1 MLPPSTQIG
10 GKGTVRRKR
19 KRVGNNFLEK
29 KTKNHREYELKIKQ
43 INNMIKDISDDDEYT
58 KFKLYLDTEFED
70 IGIAIEKHDLLKKAK
85 KDFSEIKEDC
95 LTYVYNLL
103 VKSIDKPL
111 EFNELAYSKL
121 KATFDLEMLSIF
133 IKFIYEIET
142 GLEKKT
148 YLEKEEKED
157 DVDIEDI
164 KEYMELLELD
174 KNEIPSVE
182 DIEKAYKKKAL
193 IYHPDRNV
201 NKEDTTEQF
210 NKLKLANDVLIK
222 RYKK

>member
-85 KDFSEIKEDC
+85 KDFSEIFTDTEMRGVIQDRIED
-95 LTYVYNLL
+95 NP
-103 VKSIDKPL
+103 KP
-111 EFNELAYSKL
+111 EWIFSYFSKL
-121 KATFDLEMLSIF
+121 S
-133 IKFIYEIET
+133 
-142 GLEKKT
+142 
-148 YLEKEEKED
+148 
-157 DVDIEDI
+157 
-164 KEYMELLELD
+164 
-174 KNEIPSVE
+174 
-182 DIEKAYKKKAL
+182 
-193 IYHPDRNV
+193 
-201 NKEDTTEQF
+201 NKE
-210 NKLKLANDVLIK
+210 
-222 RYKK
+222 